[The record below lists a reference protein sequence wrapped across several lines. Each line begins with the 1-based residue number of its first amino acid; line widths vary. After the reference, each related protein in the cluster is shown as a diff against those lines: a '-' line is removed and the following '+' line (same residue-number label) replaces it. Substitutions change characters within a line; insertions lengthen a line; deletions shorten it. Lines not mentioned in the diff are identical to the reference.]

1 MTPSDPDAEP
11 ERSEPER
18 PRVEGPELAQEAVDS
33 AFAAIIAEWGETP
46 AVPGLSITDADGAA
60 GTGTPATPGSGRAAD
75 DLEELPE
82 PRPDGPLIPA
92 IPPYGPAP
100 ESPIGDLLAGD
111 LTGSDDAAEATQRF
125 VPPDPP
131 PLLTG
136 DLAVRLAWAAVLS
149 GPAFLLFAAVAWHT
163 APKVLVLLGVVA
175 FVAGFVAL
183 VVRMPQERDEDDDGA
198 VV

>member
-11 ERSEPER
+11 ERGEPER
-18 PRVEGPELAQEAVDS
+18 PRVEGTELAQEAVDS

-46 AVPGLSITDADGAA
+46 AA
-60 GTGTPATPGSGRAAD
+60 PGSGRAAE
-75 DLEELPE
+75 DLDELPE

-111 LTGSDDAAEATQRF
+111 LIGSDDAAEATQRF

-136 DLAVRLAWAAVLS
+136 DLAVRLAWAAVLA

-163 APKVLVLLGVVA
+163 APKILVLLGVVA

-183 VVRMPQERDEDDDGA
+183 VVRMPQERDENDDGA